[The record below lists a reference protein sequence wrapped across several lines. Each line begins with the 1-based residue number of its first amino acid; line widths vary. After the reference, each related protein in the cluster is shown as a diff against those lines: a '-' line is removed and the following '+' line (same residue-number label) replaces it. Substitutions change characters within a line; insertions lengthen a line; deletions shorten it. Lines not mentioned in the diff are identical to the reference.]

1 MKIVCIS
8 DTHNKHKQVK
18 MPVDGDVLVVSGDLT
33 GRGFSGEIDSFNKW
47 LLNLSFKKKIVIPG
61 NHDLSFED
69 EPEKAQKLLLKNNDG
84 SIVFLQDSE
93 ATVDNIRFYGT
104 PWQPRFFDWA
114 FNLDRGSSQL
124 RGKWRKIPDN
134 IDVLITHCPPYG
146 IMDPNLEGLPTG
158 CELLLEELKR
168 IKPKLHVFGHLHSGF
183 GIVEKNGTIFVNA
196 AMCDEQY
203 QIHRE
208 PIIVDL

>member
-1 MKIVCIS
+1 MKLVIIS

-18 MPVDGDVLVVSGDLT
+18 IPAGDVLVVPGDFT
-33 GRGFSGEIDSFNKW
+33 GRGFSGEVDSFRKW
-47 LLNLSFKKKIVIPG
+47 LLSLSFKKKVVIAG

-69 EPEKAQKLLLKNNDG
+69 TPEKAQELLLKNNDG
-84 SIVFLQDSE
+84 SIIFLQDSE
-93 ATVDNIRFYGT
+93 VTVDDVRFYGS

-124 RGKWRKIPDN
+124 RDKWRKIPDG

-146 IMDPNLEGLPTG
+146 IMDPSLDGLPVG
-158 CELLLEELKR
+158 CELLLEELMR

-183 GIVEKNGTIFVNA
+183 GIVEKNGIIFVNA

-208 PIIVDL
+208 PIVVDL